1 MLFDVT
7 PASSPSAHRP
17 SGRTEDLGI
26 VDGLVQLS
34 FLVQAILNRA
44 ADGYDL
50 PVLQAR
56 LLGILR
62 DREPGMAQLGDVLGL
77 DKSSTTGLVSRAERR
92 GLVQRTPVP
101 EDKRAVRVRLTE
113 QGRTLAEAFIAEV
126 EAQLDQAVST
136 LTETNRKRLS
146 LLASQVVQHDA
157 AIHGVDLSTDG
168 FGGSGVSGP
177 TGTRT

>member
-1 MLFDVT
+1 MLVAVNTAT
-7 PASSPSAHRP
+7 PQPTRRP

-34 FLVQAILNRA
+34 FLVQGVLERA
-44 ADGYDL
+44 ADGHDL

-62 DREPGMAQLGDVLGL
+62 DREPGMAQLAGLLNL
-77 DKSSTTGLVSRAERR
+77 DKSSTTGLVSRVERR
-92 GLVQRTPVP
+92 GLVRRVPVP
-101 EDKRAVRVRLTE
+101 EDKRAVRVRMTE
-113 QGRTLAEAFIAEV
+113 QGRAVAQAFIAEV
-126 EAQLDQAVST
+126 EAGVDQAVSS

-157 AIHGVDLSTDG
+157 AVHGIDQSI
-168 FGGSGVSGP
+168 GGSGVA
-177 TGTRT
+177 